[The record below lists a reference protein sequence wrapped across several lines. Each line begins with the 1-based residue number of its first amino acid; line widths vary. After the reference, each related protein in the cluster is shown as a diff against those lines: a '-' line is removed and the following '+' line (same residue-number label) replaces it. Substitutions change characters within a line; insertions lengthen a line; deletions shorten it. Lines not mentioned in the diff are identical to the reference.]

1 MLGGNYAE
9 RAEKHSI
16 VKEENNMMRILRW
29 ALLLMLPVAVFC
41 MGERD
46 ALAFQPI
53 VFGEEGAFLK
63 IDYQGQL
70 YGVVRDTGS
79 GPDKTADTTD
89 LFFRRNRLTFWGHG
103 TDKYGFIV
111 QLEYTGERRV
121 NSLIVNDQP
130 GKDFNVLDAYFMA
143 DFSNSFRVYA
153 GKQKI
158 QLTRENLEDC
168 FEPLSLDRSLFI
180 YTPFKHSRDT
190 GLVVW
195 GNIPEL
201 LMQYR
206 LAVSKGKD
214 NGDEPKSSLM
224 YTGRVHVSLLDPEY
238 AYGYKGTY
246 LGAKKTLTLGAG
258 VQYEPDAVF
267 SDIVKKTGAKN
278 YSAWTV
284 DAFFEYP
291 FKDAGAITLSG
302 AYLQTKFDEAFK
314 GSNPD
319 PESIG
324 IDGDKKGWYLKA
336 GYLLPMKI
344 GWGQVQPFV
353 RYENWRFAQL
363 NNVFDQKVKW
373 FGTGLNYLINGQS
386 LRITLEYAKT
396 NFDKELNPQSKDF
409 STVTAM
415 LQYRF

>member
-1 MLGGNYAE
+1 MTRL
-9 RAEKHSI
+9 
-16 VKEENNMMRILRW
+16 LRW
-29 ALLLMLPVAVFC
+29 ALLLVLPVVVFFT
-41 MGERD
+41 GEMN
-46 ALAFQPI
+46 ALAFQPL

-79 GPDKTADTTD
+79 GSDKESDTTD

-121 NSLIVNDQP
+121 DPLFVSDEP

-143 DFSNSFRVYA
+143 DFSNGFRFYA

-190 GLVVW
+190 SLVFW

-214 NGDEPKSSLM
+214 KGDEPKSSLM
-224 YTGRVHVSLLDPEY
+224 YTARAHVSLLDPEY

-246 LGAKKTLTLGAG
+246 LGTKKTLTVGAG

-267 SDIVKKTGAKN
+267 SDTVSRTGKKN
-278 YSAWTV
+278 YTAWTV
-284 DAFFEYP
+284 DAFLEYP
-291 FKDAGAITLSG
+291 FKDAGAVTLSG
-302 AYLQTKFDEAFK
+302 AYLQTKFDGAFK

-319 PESIG
+319 PESLG
-324 IDGDKKGWYLKA
+324 IDGEKKGWYLKA
-336 GYLLPMKI
+336 GYLLPVKI

-363 NNVFDQKVKW
+363 NNVFDQKVSW
-373 FGTGLNYLINGQS
+373 FGGGLNYLINGQS
-386 LRITLEYAKT
+386 LRVTVEYAKT
-396 NFDKELNPQSKDF
+396 NFDREPNPQSKDF